1 MIFWRRRKG
10 TIIEISPFFGRQ
22 LCVFFLEA
30 LLALFRGNHNGG
42 VGVMIRLS
50 SALFFFSQRITI
62 DGCLVCNS
70 AGDWVPE
77 TRFLGFGSVVVGL
90 QSYFIIFES
99 GSRLYETLKNHLIW
113 HKFGLK
119 SHFNLISG
127 KCEPENSISSLG
139 IESITTL

>member
-1 MIFWRRRKG
+1 MIFWRKRKG
-10 TIIEISPFFGRQ
+10 TIIKISPPFLGRQ

-77 TRFLGFGSVVVGL
+77 TRFLCFGSVQGFKFCIFV
-90 QSYFIIFES
+90 IFES

-113 HKFGLK
+113 QRFGQK
-119 SHFNLISG
+119 KWTKIFFNL
-127 KCEPENSISSLG
+127 P
-139 IESITTL
+139 

>member
-1 MIFWRRRKG
+1 MIFWRKRKG
-10 TIIEISPFFGRQ
+10 TIIKISPPFLGRQ

-77 TRFLGFGSVVVGL
+77 TRFLGFGSVQSLHFFSKFCHFWKWIKALRNFEKSSNMAKIWPKKMDKNLL
-90 QSYFIIFES
+90 Q
-99 GSRLYETLKNHLIW
+99 LTLKVILI
-113 HKFGLK
+113 
-119 SHFNLISG
+119 
-127 KCEPENSISSLG
+127 
-139 IESITTL
+139 

>member
-1 MIFWRRRKG
+1 MIFWRKRKG
-10 TIIEISPFFGRQ
+10 TIIKISPPFLGRQ

-77 TRFLGFGSVVVGL
+77 TRFLGFGSVQGFKFCIFV
-90 QSYFIIFES
+90 IFES

-113 HKFGLK
+113 QRFGQK
-119 SHFNLISG
+119 KWTKIFFNL
-127 KCEPENSISSLG
+127 P
-139 IESITTL
+139 

>member
-1 MIFWRRRKG
+1 
-10 TIIEISPFFGRQ
+10 
-22 LCVFFLEA
+22 
-30 LLALFRGNHNGG
+30 
-42 VGVMIRLS
+42 MIRLS

-90 QSYFIIFES
+90 QAYLIIFES

-113 HKFGLK
+113 QKLCSKLNFA
-119 SHFNLISG
+119 
-127 KCEPENSISSLG
+127 
-139 IESITTL
+139 